1 MSGFINLVGNFLE
14 FGQDPNSLSQES
26 KANEVDPPLH
36 LALKYGHE
44 EMAELL
50 LRSGADPNLTND
62 EGLTPLHIICIGN
75 DDHYDNGEMAEMFF
89 NIIDE
94 IQQTVQVDAQDKS
107 GNTPLHLALAKE
119 YSEGDACDHEKVLQ
133 DYLLSKYRL
142 RSTRVEMMS
151 SLTNSNREVDKPG
164 TDRDIPQL

>member
-1 MSGFINLVGNFLE
+1 MSGFINLVGKFLE
-14 FGQDPNSLSQES
+14 LGQDPNCISQES

-75 DDHYDNGEMAEMFF
+75 DDDYDNGEMAVMFF

-94 IQQTVQVDAQDKS
+94 IQLSVQVDAQDKA
-107 GNTPLHLALAKE
+107 GNTPLHLALAKG
-119 YSEGDACDHEKVLQ
+119 YCQGDACDHKKGKQ

-151 SLTNSNREVDKPG
+151 SLTNSNREVDKPSMA
-164 TDRDIPQL
+164 RDIPQL